1 VEKLKRAR
9 ENAEHALCT
18 LDDILREPGGTI
30 VRDAAIQRFEYT
42 FEAVWKLLKSY
53 LLARQGI
60 DAGSPKT
67 CFREALKVGLFT
79 QEQVEQALV
88 MTDDRNLTSHTY
100 IEAIAVQVYSRIA
113 SYATLMKAVVD
124 KAI

>member
-1 VEKLKRAR
+1 MEKLKRAH
-9 ENAEHALCT
+9 AIAKHALCT
-18 LDDILREPGGTI
+18 LDDILREPGSTI

-42 FEAVWKLLKSY
+42 FEAVWKLLKTY
-53 LLARQGI
+53 LLEQQGI

-79 QEQVEQALV
+79 QVQVEQALV

-100 IEAIAVQVYSRIA
+100 IEAIAVQVFSRIA
-113 SYATLMKAVVD
+113 SYAALMNVVVD
-124 KAI
+124 KVI